1 MNKGTF
7 DSEIDEQIIL
17 ATFNKIDIET
27 NHACVDFLRKY
38 ANANDFSDDILKVF
52 SKLIKIE
59 IFYNFLNC
67 FFFVNSSQTHWR
79 QRKFRVRIPLRTL
92 DIRFVK
98 FNQKWCHLLV
108 QNVTRGLNIP
118 GDELLL
124 LFIFLKLNLKLS
136 SFTRSEYSSTNT

>member
-38 ANANDFSDDILKVF
+38 ANANDFSDNILKVF

-59 IFYNFLNC
+59 SFLQ
-67 FFFVNSSQTHWR
+67 FPQLLSFREFVSN
-79 QRKFRVRIPLRTL
+79 TL
-92 DIRFVK
+92 TSKKIQSTYYTLNEAFKCNLTNDIKVK
-98 FNQKWCHLLV
+98 
-108 QNVTRGLNIP
+108 
-118 GDELLL
+118 
-124 LFIFLKLNLKLS
+124 
-136 SFTRSEYSSTNT
+136 

>member
-38 ANANDFSDDILKVF
+38 ANANDFSDNILKVF

-67 FFFVNSSQTHWR
+67 FFLW
-79 QRKFRVRIPLRTL
+79 
-92 DIRFVK
+92 IRLKHIDVK
-98 FNQKWCHLLV
+98 EN
-108 QNVTRGLNIP
+108 
-118 GDELLL
+118 
-124 LFIFLKLNLKLS
+124 
-136 SFTRSEYSSTNT
+136 SEYVSLSVLLISDSSSSIKSDATFWCKM

>member
-38 ANANDFSDDILKVF
+38 ANANDFSDNILKVF
-52 SKLIKIE
+52 SKLKFFLQFPQSLFFREFVSNTLTSKKIQST
-59 IFYNFLNC
+59 Y
-67 FFFVNSSQTHWR
+67 
-79 QRKFRVRIPLRTL
+79 PLRTL